1 MCVRAARK
9 LVFGENSTG
18 TPDDLARFTD
28 TDGES
33 ITHFGR
39 SDPLSKVVRM
49 AHAIRFLGAGAMHG
63 RQRDHSERGVH
74 DVGLTIGKLAV
85 ETHDRVRS
93 VLSDCPADLVAG
105 EALLVVIESM
115 SSDGFSP
122 LRCSDAALQMR
133 TRTRTATHG

>member
-9 LVFGENSTG
+9 FVFGENATG

-39 SDPLSKVVRM
+39 SDPLGEVVRM
-49 AHAIRFLGAGAMHG
+49 AHAIRFLGVGGIQG
-63 RQRDHSERGVH
+63 RQHDHSERGVH

-93 VLSDCPADLVAG
+93 VLSDCRADLVAG
-105 EALLVVIESM
+105 EALLGVRASM

-122 LRCSDAALQMR
+122 FSCTDAALQMR
-133 TRTRTATHG
+133 TRTRTVTHG